1 MRRIWAIV
9 LMLVFVLSA
18 CGTTPKTPA
27 KEEPTAENCEVH
39 FLNVGKADAI
49 YIVADGCTMLID
61 AGYAANGQ
69 QIVQYLQ
76 RQGVKRLDYVVATH
90 GDKDHIGGMASVL
103 TEFEVG
109 KLLISPKTEN
119 SVEYSAMKKVI
130 EAKDIEY
137 EIPQLGATYT
147 LGKGSFVVMAPGE
160 AALME
165 NSDNDSS
172 LVLRY
177 VYGEKSFLLMGDALS
192 TTEKELRES
201 EYVLKSDVLKV
212 GHHGEKDATK
222 KKFLKEV
229 SPSYA
234 VICCGMAD
242 DAEGRREPDE
252 EVLERLR
259 AHSVTTY
266 RTDLNGTIIF
276 FTDGTS
282 MNVSVEKQ

>member
-1 MRRIWAIV
+1 MRRIWIIV
-9 LMLVFVLSA
+9 LVLVLVLTGCDKS
-18 CGTTPKTPA
+18 TKTPA
-27 KEEPTAENCEVH
+27 KEAPTAENCEVH

-49 YIVADGCTMLID
+49 YVVADGCTMLID
-61 AGYAANGQ
+61 AGYAANGRQ
-69 QIVQYLQ
+69 VVQYLQ
-76 RQGVKRLDYVVATH
+76 RQGVSKLDYVVLTH
-90 GDKDHIGGMASVL
+90 GDKDHAGGMASVL
-103 TEFEVG
+103 TEFEIG
-109 KLLISPKTEN
+109 KLLISPKAEN
-119 SVEYSAMKKVI
+119 SAEYNAMKQVI
-130 EAKDIEY
+130 EAKGIAY
-137 EIPQLGATYT
+137 EIPQLGTTYT

-160 AALME
+160 AALLE
-165 NSDNDSS
+165 NSDNDAS

-177 VYGEKSFLLMGDALS
+177 VYGEKSFLFMGDALS

-234 VICCGMAD
+234 VICCGMSD
-242 DAEGRREPDE
+242 DEEGRREPDE

-259 AHSVTTY
+259 ALSVTTY
-266 RTDLNGTIIF
+266 RTDVNGTIIF

-282 MNVSVEKQ
+282 LNVSVENQ